1 MTKLLMW
8 KIYEVTSK
16 NDLQGIKFRGRL
28 RKWATLEEYNLL
40 VENDEVNKNC
50 VRYAVLDENFGAT
63 QINNE
68 IIKDFIKDKIDQ
80 DANITFIGSVQNPVL
95 SKLKVNNMDRYEI

>member
-16 NDLQGIKFRGRL
+16 NDLQGVMFRGRL
-28 RKWATLEEYNLL
+28 RKFATLEEYNLL

-63 QINNE
+63 QIRDSR
-68 IIKDFIKDKIDQ
+68 IIDFIKKEIDKDVEISYV
-80 DANITFIGSVQNPVL
+80 GSVQNPVL
-95 SKLKVNNMDRYEI
+95 SKLKVNNMERYKI